1 MLDAQNRYVL
11 ACRTMATILLV
22 DDDDESLWMLQL
34 IFERSGHHVL
44 LAQSGE
50 PALARAGRH
59 LPDLI
64 ITDRNMPG
72 MDGIGLCER
81 LKFYP
86 TLAQIPVV
94 MTSGELPPADKSTLW
109 NVFFSKPVD
118 LEALES
124 AVDSLLARRLCG
136 SKSRVNVPA
145 PAPSRWAPM
154 PSKYWV

>member
-1 MLDAQNRYVL
+1 
-11 ACRTMATILLV
+11 MALILLV

-34 IFERSGHHVL
+34 VFERSGHRVL
-44 LAQSGE
+44 LADSGE
-50 PALARAGRH
+50 AALAVAGRH

-64 ITDRNMPG
+64 ITDWNMPG

-94 MTSGELPPADKSTLW
+94 MTSGDSPPKDKSSLW

-118 LEALES
+118 MRALES
-124 AVDSLLARRLCG
+124 AVDSLLARRLCR
-136 SKSRVNVPA
+136 SENRVNVPA

-154 PSKYWV
+154 PSKYWA